1 MRLDHIRAH
10 AGADSAAGRFRGG
23 QTPRRADP
31 REALT
36 FAAIVIDLHCHVL
49 PGIDDGPPA
58 FAGSLAL
65 ARIAAAAGTR
75 ILVATPHVN
84 WRYRNEPR
92 TIARLV
98 AELNGLL
105 AAERVLTAA
114 GTPLEVRAGAEVA
127 LTAIAELDPAQ
138 LDRLTLGGGR
148 WLLVEPPFAA
158 VAPNLDAL
166 LLDLQRGERRLVLAH
181 PERCPAFRRE
191 PRMLG
196 RLVRA
201 GMLTSVTASSLTG
214 RFGEE
219 AREFALGMAREGLL
233 HNVASDA
240 HDELQ
245 RRPEIGVELER
256 AGLGALAE
264 WLTEEVPRAILEGG
278 EIPPRPA
285 LATPAGEPARRSR
298 WRLRR

>member
-1 MRLDHIRAH
+1 
-10 AGADSAAGRFRGG
+10 
-23 QTPRRADP
+23 
-31 REALT
+31 
-36 FAAIVIDLHCHVL
+36 VIDLHCHVL

-98 AELNGLL
+98 GELNELL
-105 AAERVLTAA
+105 VAEGVLSTAGVA
-114 GTPLEVRAGAEVA
+114 LEVR
-127 LTAIAELDPAQ
+127 AIAELDPKQ
-138 LDRLTLGGGR
+138 LDGMTLGGGR

-158 VAPNLDAL
+158 LAPNLDEL
-166 LLDLQRGERRLVLAH
+166 LLELRREDRGIVLAH

-191 PRMLG
+191 PRMLA

-219 AREFALGMAREGLL
+219 AREFALGMARERLL

-256 AGLGALAE
+256 AGLGALTE
-264 WLTEEVPRAILEGG
+264 WLTEEVPSAILEGA

-285 LATPAGEPARRSR
+285 VAEAGAAPGRRAR
-298 WRLRR
+298 WRVRR